1 LHSHRLSTGIPTLDS
16 ALGGGL
22 IPGTLAVVVGA
33 TGIGKTQLGVQFA
46 NAGRQQEQHQGVI
59 FDCASRGDSQS
70 HAEYAKRMF
79 DWQLSPMNVDQPVEL
94 DSIFLVGNA
103 VPGVPN
109 VASGSSIAAS
119 RNAKEGIPYSA
130 DYLHIFTYH
139 GRRVTRRDLDWDDWQ
154 NWQAE
159 LNSRLRSAIAFLYGN
174 FVRGCRRVVI
184 DGIEPADRPGESIQ
198 FNLFEYVYH
207 QILRKDPEWVA
218 RDLFREAY
226 RRHADQAAA
235 HTYDPAAIG
244 CLLLYT
250 SREIMLDDLI
260 SRPLD
265 EGDVL
270 SNANTLIYMG
280 KVREGN
286 RVGRGLHIAKHR
298 GSAHDEGILGY
309 KIDDRGLSLT

>member
-1 LHSHRLSTGIPTLDS
+1 MSGVVSARQHTGVPGLDDL
-16 ALGGGL
+16 LGGGL
-22 IPGTLAVVVGA
+22 LPGTLTVVAGA
-33 TGIGKTQLGVQFA
+33 TGIGKTQPGLQFA
-46 NAGRQQEQHQGVI
+46 HAGAAQESHRGVI

-70 HAEYAKRMF
+70 HADYARRIF
-79 DWQLSPMNVDQPVEL
+79 DWRLTPMNAEKSVDIEQ
-94 DSIFLVGNA
+94 FF
-103 VPGVPN
+103 
-109 VASGSSIAAS
+109 AAD
-119 RNAKEGIPYSA
+119 IA
-130 DYLHIFTYH
+130 DYLHIFDYH
-139 GRRVTRRDLDWDDWQ
+139 GRRVTRRDLDCDDWR

-159 LNSRLRSAIAFLYGN
+159 LNARLRTAIAFLYGN
-174 FVRGCRRVVI
+174 FVRGVRRVVI

-226 RRHADQAAA
+226 RRHAEEAARC
-235 HTYDPAAIG
+235 TYDPAGIG

-250 SREIMLDDLI
+250 SRETMLDDLI

-280 KVREGN
+280 KIRDGN
-286 RVGRGLHIAKHR
+286 RMNRGLYIAKHR
-298 GSAHDEGILGY
+298 GSACDERIVEY
-309 KIDDRGLSLT
+309 QINDRGLAVG

>member
-1 LHSHRLSTGIPTLDS
+1 MSRLSTGIPTLDE

-22 IPGTLAVVVGA
+22 LPGTLTVVVGA

-46 NAGRQQEQHQGVI
+46 NAGQQQERHRGVI

-70 HAEYAKRMF
+70 HAEYARRMF
-79 DWQLSPMNVDQPVEL
+79 DWQLTAMDVDQQVDL
-94 DSIFLVGNA
+94 NSIY
-103 VPGVPN
+103 P
-109 VASGSSIAAS
+109 ASPEPRTPS
-119 RNAKEGIPYSA
+119 PPPPTP
-130 DYLHIFTYH
+130 DYLHVFNYH

-174 FVRGCRRVVI
+174 FIRGCRRVVI

-226 RRHADQAAA
+226 RRHADEAAA
-235 HTYDPAAIG
+235 NLYDPAHIG

-280 KVREGN
+280 KTRDGN
-286 RVGRGLHIAKHR
+286 RLGRGLYIAKHR
-298 GSAHDEGILGY
+298 GSAHDERILEY
-309 KIDDRGLSLT
+309 NINDHGLSVIS